1 MSVAL
6 RVRVRVLL
14 LVEHPD
20 GRLGAGP
27 YELLTNHLLY
37 CLLLGV
43 GPRRVEESDQTHESP
58 SPLLVCARHCDA
70 AHAAARVVV
79 DLVKVGL
86 GLGLGLGSGST

>member
-1 MSVAL
+1 M

-37 CLLLGV
+37 YLLLGV
-43 GPRRVEESDQTHESP
+43 GSRWVEEGDQTHESP
-58 SPLLVCARHCDA
+58 SPLLVGPRHCDA
-70 AHAAARVVV
+70 THAAARVVV
-79 DLVKVGL
+79 DLVRVGLL
-86 GLGLGLGSGST
+86 GLGLWG